1 MSEYDLS
8 PTGAKI
14 LRANEQGLVDGHG
27 AALDKLV
34 ADLLVVRNPDGT
46 KTMTPKGFAALA
58 ELEAKTGGRTAP
70 PAPGV
75 VIVGCSAGKQTS
87 DHPVAV
93 RDLYTGSLHW
103 ACRRAAQ
110 ALTRTG
116 GRVLVLS
123 GLHGLLELD
132 TRIAPYEHRL
142 GEPGSVTAD
151 RLREQAAALGI
162 ERAEVT
168 VLAPAA
174 YADLV
179 AQVWPKAGR
188 PLAGVGGIGA
198 MRHVLSTITAIGAV
212 PVPGRRRQ
220 DSARAGR

>member
-1 MSEYDLS
+1 MTEYDLS

-14 LRANEQGLVDGHG
+14 LRGNESGLVDGHG

-46 KTMTPKGFAALA
+46 KTMTPKGFQALAAL
-58 ELEAKTGGRTAP
+58 EAAAGGQAAP
-70 PAPGV
+70 PVPRV
-75 VIVGCSAGKQTS
+75 VLVGCSAGKLATHQ
-87 DHPVAV
+87 PVAV
-93 RDLYTGSLHW
+93 SDLYTGSLHW

-116 GRVLVLS
+116 GRTLVLS

-132 TRIAPYEHRL
+132 ARITPYEHQL
-142 GEPGSVTAD
+142 GAPGSVTAD

-162 ERAEVT
+162 EQAQVT
-168 VLAPAA
+168 VLAPSA

-179 AQVWPKAGR
+179 AQVWPDTEK
-188 PLAGVGGIGA
+188 PLAGLGGIGS
-198 MRHVLSTITAIGAV
+198 MRRVLAQIAATGTV
-212 PVPGRRRQ
+212 PDRGPKAP
-220 DSARAGR
+220 ARAGR